1 MRITRDRKR
10 KCVDENVLSFQ
21 NILERQDVK
30 ELMEFLEPLR
40 SQSNVPAVSFD
51 DLKKRIDEFGG
62 DGFFEKV
69 ADWSESTWNV
79 PNPNG
84 TEGQWY
90 ASKVG
95 VKRREGVENS
105 T

>member
-1 MRITRDRKR
+1 MRNSNRISNSNSYKT
-10 KCVDENVLSFQ
+10 VFIYNLFFLSRVSLVVFVFG
-21 NILERQDVK
+21 EA
-30 ELMEFLEPLR
+30 
-40 SQSNVPAVSFD
+40 PAVPFE
-51 DLKKRIDEFGG
+51 DLKRYVDEFGG